1 MSTHLSHEEFVNMR
15 SRVSWGAILGG
26 SVIALTVYFVLTL
39 LFTGVNLS
47 LPEAGVRAGTV
58 SIVAVVTSVLS
69 MLIALFIGGWV
80 TSCLTV
86 GENRQEAVIHG
97 VLTWA
102 VVTAAMVMLV
112 GAGFRAGYNALLT
125 TSLAAHHASPNA
137 SWEDAA
143 RAAGISEERITQL
156 RRDLNPDNV
165 RAAATDPD
173 NQEEARRGVMTA
185 VWSILIGTVL
195 GLATAAGGALAGAG
209 PYFHRFFP
217 STIYHASGETL
228 ARTKV

>member
-1 MSTHLSHEEFVNMR
+1 MSKHLEPEEFVNMK
-15 SRVSWGAILGG
+15 SRVSWGAVLGG

-39 LFTGVNLS
+39 LFAGVNLS

-58 SIVAVVTSVLS
+58 STVAVITGVLS
-69 MLIALFIGGWV
+69 MLIALFVGGWV

-102 VVTAAMVMLV
+102 VITASMVMLV
-112 GAGFRAGYNALLT
+112 GAGFRTGYNALLT
-125 TSLAAHHASPNA
+125 TSLAAHHANPNA

-143 RAAGISEERITQL
+143 RAAGVSEERITQL
-156 RRDLNPDNV
+156 RRDLNPENI
-165 RAAATDPD
+165 RAAASDPE
-173 NQEEARRGVMTA
+173 NQQEARRGVMTA

-195 GLATAAGGALAGAG
+195 GLAAAAGGALAGAG

-217 STIYHASGETL
+217 HMVYHTTGEAL
-228 ARTKV
+228 VRSKV